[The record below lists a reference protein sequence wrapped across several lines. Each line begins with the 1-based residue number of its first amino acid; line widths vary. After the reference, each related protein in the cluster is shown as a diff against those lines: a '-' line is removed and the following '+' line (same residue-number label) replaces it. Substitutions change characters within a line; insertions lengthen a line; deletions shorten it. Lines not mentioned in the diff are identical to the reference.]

1 VRDPTDVVCSFC
13 LPQSTYEADKAL
25 SGDFALDMKTYL
37 HCLTVVSLLLAP
49 LTGCQ
54 TPDLKPFADST
65 ANLHQAVVRSQDIVR
80 SEFHELRTSNVL
92 TNEDELINAERT
104 FTNAFAQR
112 IAFMEAVVN
121 YSDSLA
127 AVADAG
133 KNGQANAQALGDSV
147 KTLAEAAGS
156 YGAAVGV
163 AADVFAKIFGVAAQ
177 AWAVHSLKEA
187 TAKADPFI
195 AYAAEIMQK
204 DMNNIVDI
212 LATSQVPLV
221 VAMQKPYRADIA
233 RRNSLLRFREAQS
246 LQINEYLTKTNWPDL
261 LTDYNKKIAEVN
273 TILDAADKWYL
284 PLNEKMG
291 ELQVRLDGE
300 SQLMRQTAAGFK
312 QWERAHADLVQALK
326 DNRQPNIRM
335 LLSTVLEIKSE
346 IETLKKH

>member
-1 VRDPTDVVCSFC
+1 
-13 LPQSTYEADKAL
+13 
-25 SGDFALDMKTYL
+25 
-37 HCLTVVSLLLAP
+37 
-49 LTGCQ
+49 
-54 TPDLKPFADST
+54 
-65 ANLHQAVVRSQDIVR
+65 
-80 SEFHELRTSNVL
+80 
-92 TNEDELINAERT
+92 
-104 FTNAFAQR
+104 
-112 IAFMEAVVN
+112 
-121 YSDSLA
+121 
-127 AVADAG
+127 
-133 KNGQANAQALGDSV
+133 
-147 KTLAEAAGS
+147 
-156 YGAAVGV
+156 
-163 AADVFAKIFGVAAQ
+163 
-177 AWAVHSLKEA
+177 
-187 TAKADPFI
+187 
-195 AYAAEIMQK
+195 
-204 DMNNIVDI
+204 MNNIVDI